1 MILAHYIAPVFSLL
15 LRQRGRKCLR
25 IHLPTKYVPLLRNA
39 GYWVL
44 PEQDCVNAN
53 EFLQY
58 HEYALAFDTILT
70 QMYEFDIPINT
81 ELYQEIETIARRM
94 VSWKPGTTRL
104 WLN

>member
-1 MILAHYIAPVFSLL
+1 MFKNPLTSPIRALIVECR
-15 LRQRGRKCLR
+15 LRG
-25 IHLPTKYVPLLRNA
+25 
-39 GYWVL
+39 L

-81 ELYQEIETIARRM
+81 ELYQQIETIAQRM
-94 VSWKPGTTRL
+94 SLETKDYAFMAELIRPVA
-104 WLN
+104 